1 MRVVPIK
8 CLVLKDRDLSRKLGL
23 PLEWKKYLLPSK
35 LLQAGNEGA
44 FKQRYWER
52 NYSSLLVR
60 ICTARQTKNN
70 NVSKNK
76 QNHKPSKS
84 RCLSLGRQALSLL
97 LQFQPGPAGALV
109 APTGGAG
116 AVRQWQKEGGPGCS
130 QGDKPSR
137 NGKGGQAPRFSPEA
151 SK

>member
-44 FKQRYWER
+44 FKQRYGKR

-84 RCLSLGRQALSLL
+84 RCPSLGRQALSLL

-109 APTGGAG
+109 APTRWGRCGEATAERRGAWLQPG
-116 AVRQWQKEGGPGCS
+116 RQTLQEWERGSGS
-130 QGDKPSR
+130 QVFP
-137 NGKGGQAPRFSPEA
+137 
-151 SK
+151 